1 MKYEYKTAVLQNV
14 FQPMIKELEEKKG
27 REIDENKAENI
38 FKKLMKKIS
47 DEGWR
52 IISVNEVGGIIFYTL
67 EREIAQ

>member
-1 MKYEYKTAVLQNV
+1 
-14 FQPMIKELEEKKG
+14 MIKEIEEGKKAG

-67 EREIAQ
+67 EREITQ